1 VGEDFSA
8 EAPYLLPLP
17 AEPFD
22 PARYLPRLKA
32 DPKARVCVRQCF
44 YSVPARLAGRSL
56 SGRLG
61 ADFVEV
67 YDSHLLVARHPRLRQ
82 RGEQSLVLDH
92 YLEVLTY
99 KPGALPGSVCLAQAR
114 ASGAFG
120 PAHEAYWQKARAAL
134 GDREGTR
141 ALCEVLMLHR
151 RFSKEAVLEGI
162 ASAVAAGAVDPRA
175 VEIEARRAAEGSLAP
190 LLDIGPSLAPRP
202 APGLSGYDSL
212 LSTPIGDEEVAI

>member
-1 VGEDFSA
+1 M
-8 EAPYLLPLP
+8 
-17 AEPFD
+17 
-22 PARYLPRLKA
+22 KA

-67 YDSHLLVARHPRLRQ
+67 YDGHLVVARHPRSRQ
-82 RGEQSLVLDH
+82 RGAQSLVLDH

-99 KPGALPGSVCLAQAR
+99 KPGALPGSLCLAQAR
-114 ASGAFG
+114 SSGAFG

-151 RFSKEAVLEGI
+151 RFPRDAVLEGI
-162 ASAVAAGAVDPRA
+162 ACALSAGAADPRA
-175 VEIEARRAAEGSLAP
+175 VEIEVRRAAEGSLVP
-190 LLDIGPSLAPRP
+190 LLEIGPSLAPRP
-202 APGLSGYDSL
+202 APGLSGYDDL
-212 LSTPIGDEEVAI
+212 LEAPLGTEAEEAAV